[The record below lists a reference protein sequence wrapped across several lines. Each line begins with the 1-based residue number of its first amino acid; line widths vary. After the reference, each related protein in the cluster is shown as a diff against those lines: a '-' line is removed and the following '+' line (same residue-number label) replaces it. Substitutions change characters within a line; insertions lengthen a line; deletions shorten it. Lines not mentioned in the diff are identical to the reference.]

1 MTNTMKAL
9 NVATAA
15 LFVLTAACS
24 GSIGSDEDETRASES
39 SQSEAELR
47 ADALEEMLEQDSPT
61 EDEIQDMRELT
72 DEMSDEQKLA
82 FARSLLSDVE
92 IQFDFS
98 LDAITS
104 WSDAQLIQLGHDACD
119 AIGAMDEVTLPGLNL
134 TMFKLAVDYGMADNE
149 VELSDFGMASG
160 VLMITFCP
168 ENQKR
173 MDDAMVAAG
182 I

>member
-1 MTNTMKAL
+1 MTNTTKAL
-9 NVATAA
+9 NVAVAA

-39 SQSEAELR
+39 SQSEAEQR
-47 ADALEEMLEQDSPT
+47 ADAVEEMLEQDSLT
-61 EDEIQDMRELT
+61 EDHVQDMRELT

-82 FARSLLSDVE
+82 FARSLLSDIE

-98 LDAITS
+98 LDAFTS

-119 AIGAMDEVTLPGLNL
+119 AIGALNEVTLPGLNV
-134 TMFKLAVDYGMADNE
+134 TAFGLAVEYDMADNE
-149 VELSDFGMASG
+149 AELSEFGMAYG
-160 VLMITFCP
+160 MLMITFCP
-168 ENQKR
+168 ETQKR